1 MTPTDIIEFWLG
13 PTPDDVES
21 VTRASK
27 RWYAMDG
34 GLDTEIRNRFGP
46 LIQAARHDSLAA
58 WEETPQGA
66 LGLVILL
73 DQFTRNAYRGTPEA
87 FGGDALALAVAT
99 RTVECGLD
107 RELGCAGRAVLYH
120 PFEHSEEPSDQ
131 ARSVALFEALARE
144 VPPAWREFV
153 AEFVPYAHS
162 HRDVIGR
169 FGRFPHRNPILGR
182 ASTPVETAYLAAG
195 GGF

>member
-21 VTRASK
+21 VTKASK
-27 RWYAMDG
+27 RWYAMDS

-46 LIQAARHDSLAA
+46 LIQAARQGALAA
-58 WEETPQGA
+58 WEATPQGA

-99 RTVECGLD
+99 RAVERGLD
-107 RELGCAGRAVLYH
+107 RELGHAGRAVLYH

-131 ARSVALFEALARE
+131 VRSVALFEALARE
-144 VPPAWREFV
+144 APPAWRAF
-153 AEFVPYAHS
+153 ATEFVPYAHS
-162 HRDVIGR
+162 HRDVIAR

-182 ASTPVETAYLAAG
+182 ASTPEEKAYLDAG

>member
-1 MTPTDIIEFWLG
+1 MTPTDIIEYWLG

-27 RWYAMDG
+27 RWYAMDS
-34 GLDTEIRNRFGP
+34 GLDTEIRDRFGP
-46 LIQAARHDSLAA
+46 FIQAARQGALAA
-58 WEETPQGA
+58 WETTSQGA

-99 RTVECGLD
+99 RAVEGGLD

-131 ARSVALFEALARE
+131 ARSVALFEALVRE
-144 VPPAWREFV
+144 APPAWREFA

-162 HRDVIGR
+162 HRDVIAR

-182 ASTPVETAYLAAG
+182 ASTPEETAYLDAG

>member
-1 MTPTDIIEFWLG
+1 MTPTDIIEYWLG
-13 PTPDDVES
+13 PTPDDAES
-21 VTRASK
+21 VARAAK

-46 LIQAARHDSLAA
+46 LVQAVRQGALAA
-58 WEETPQGA
+58 WEATPVGA

-73 DQFTRNAYRGTPEA
+73 DQFTRNAHRGTPEA
-87 FGGDALALAVAT
+87 FAGDALALAVAT
-99 RTVECGLD
+99 RTVEGGLD

-144 VPPAWREFV
+144 APPAWRDFA
-153 AEFVPYAHS
+153 AEFVPFAHS
-162 HRDVIGR
+162 HRDVIAR
-169 FGRFPHRNPILGR
+169 FGRFPHRNLILGR
-182 ASTPVETAYLAAG
+182 ESTPEETAYLDAG